1 MHRDRAGLLRL
12 LYASIFLTSTSFG
25 AVTFLLPVYAEE
37 LGASYVSLGLIGAVG
52 SATYMAMTLVSGALL
67 DRFDRV
73 RLYIVFSAFGAAGV
87 LLFYFG
93 TCVSDLVVLR
103 GLLGIVFAT
112 FWVTAGTLLADIS
125 PPEALTRSIGRYNLS
140 WIAGFI
146 AGPSLGGLVSDALGF
161 PALFVTMA
169 AVAAASVTV
178 IWVGLMSKVEPI
190 DRPVRRGFDPSA
202 LRGLYAAYLTILPY
216 SVVLGVY
223 MSILPGHLRALGIT
237 PSVIGLLLT
246 MTNGV
251 RGLGFIF
258 VERFVGW
265 GERRSLALASCLMGA
280 ALTIMAFS
288 RSTLGFIVPLALF
301 GLSGGIITPVIQN
314 NIAHRSPRHA
324 FGTVMGVHESVYGV
338 GMCFGPMVGGAVAE
352 AFQPATL
359 YLSLAALSLVILP
372 LSRGLGGDSHL
383 KPAE

>member
-1 MHRDRAGLLRL
+1 MPRDRAELLRL

-37 LGASYVSLGLIGAVG
+37 LGASYVTLGLIGAVG
-52 SATYMAMTLVSGALL
+52 SAAYMVMTLVSGALL

-73 RLYIVFSAFGAAGV
+73 KLYIVFSAFGSAGV
-87 LLFYFG
+87 LLFYFA
-93 TCVSDLVVLR
+93 TRVSDLVVLR
-103 GLLGIVFAT
+103 GLLGIVSAT

-125 PPEALTRSIGRYNLS
+125 PPEALTRSIGRYNMS

-146 AGPSLGGLVSDALGF
+146 AGPFLGGLVSDALGF
-161 PALFVTMA
+161 QALFVTMA
-169 AVAAASVTV
+169 AVAVASVTV
-178 IWVGLMSKVEPI
+178 IWAGLMSKMEPV
-190 DRPVRRGFDPSA
+190 DRPVGWGFDTSA
-202 LRGLYAAYLTILPY
+202 LRGLYFAYLTILPY

-223 MSILPGHLRALGIT
+223 MSILPGHMRALGIT

-258 VERFVGW
+258 VERFVNW
-265 GERRSLALASCLMGA
+265 GERRSLALASCIMA
-280 ALTIMAFS
+280 VALTIIAIS
-288 RSTLGFIVPLALF
+288 RSAPAFLVPLGMF
-301 GLSGGIITPVIQN
+301 GLSGGIITPIIQN
-314 NIAHRSPRHA
+314 AIIRRSPRHA
-324 FGTVMGVHESVYGV
+324 LGTVMGVYESVYGV

-352 AFQPATL
+352 AFQPASL
-359 YLSLAALSLVILP
+359 YLLLAAVSLVILP
-372 LSRGLGGDSHL
+372 LSRRLGGETHL